1 MAVVQRIA
9 VREQRHVRLAV
20 VLVCGDLVGVVS
32 RTGGTGIAT
41 ATAAAEYPGNRSED
55 DSVEASAGAFADE
68 AVENGVGHAVQGGQQ
83 QGQVVVVKYG
93 CKTRTVSSQ

>member
-9 VREQRHVRLAV
+9 VREQRHVRLAI
-20 VLVCGDLVGVVS
+20 VLVRGNLVGVVS

-41 ATAAAEYPGNRSED
+41 ATAAAEYPGDRSED
-55 DSVEASAGAFADE
+55 NSVEAAAGAFADE
-68 AVENGVGHAVQGGQQ
+68 TVEDWVSHAVQGGQQ

-93 CKTRTVSSQ
+93 

>member
-9 VREQRHVRLAV
+9 VREQRHVRLAI
-20 VLVCGDLVGVVS
+20 VLVRGNLVGVVS

-55 DSVEASAGAFADE
+55 NSVEAAAGAFADE
-68 AVENGVGHAVQGGQQ
+68 TVEDWVGHAVQGGQQ

-93 CKTRTVSSQ
+93 